1 MDRFIYCCNVRSLT
15 EGSRS
20 RKPFCKPYTSVNDER
35 FTWLKEDFLR
45 YPATWKE
52 NTEKREGNFS
62 KDERSRMF
70 LSSQT
75 YEGLQITVYSLV
87 ECCKFLLSKGFEYV
101 LTERFCQD
109 VIEEYFGRQR
119 ALGRRN
125 DNPTLRNFG
134 YNDNTLRIQ
143 RANTA
148 VMGNTRGPRKTK
160 RAWYSVSNSPIK
172 KREV

>member
-1 MDRFIYCCNVRSLT
+1 
-15 EGSRS
+15 
-20 RKPFCKPYTSVNDER
+20 
-35 FTWLKEDFLR
+35 
-45 YPATWKE
+45 
-52 NTEKREGNFS
+52 
-62 KDERSRMF
+62 MF

-148 VMGNTRGPRKTK
+148 VMGNTRGAQTK
-160 RAWYSVSNSPIK
+160 EESLVFSL
-172 KREV
+172 